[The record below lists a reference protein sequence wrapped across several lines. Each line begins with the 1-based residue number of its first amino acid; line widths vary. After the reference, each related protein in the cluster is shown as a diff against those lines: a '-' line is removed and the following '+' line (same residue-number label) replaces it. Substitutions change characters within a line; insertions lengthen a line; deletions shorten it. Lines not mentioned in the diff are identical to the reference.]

1 MTTPGERETDTLLER
16 ASTGDQSAV
25 VELFSVHRPRLRQM
39 VAVRMDPR
47 LNARVD
53 PSDVVQDILM
63 EASRAFEDFVRDRPL
78 PFYAWLRQLAW
89 QRLYDLH
96 VRHVRSQKRSTA
108 REAAGGGTGLSDE
121 SVMEL
126 ARQVVASGTS
136 PSMHVFRKELRYRVQ
151 NALSQMS
158 DLDREVLVMRHL
170 EQLSAKEIAAI
181 IDVSESA
188 VNMRHLRALRRL
200 RGLLQDAL
208 GEC

>member
-1 MTTPGERETDTLLER
+1 
-16 ASTGDQSAV
+16 
-25 VELFSVHRPRLRQM
+25 M
-39 VAVRMDPR
+39 VAVRLDPR
-47 LNARVD
+47 LNSRVD
-53 PSDVVQDILM
+53 PSDVVQDVLL
-63 EASRAFEDFVRDRPL
+63 EASRTFDGFLRDRPL
-78 PFYAWLRQLAW
+78 PFYPWLRQLAW

-96 VRHVRSQKRSTA
+96 VRHVRSQKRSTT
-108 REAAGGGTGLSDE
+108 REAASGTGLSDE

-136 PSMHVFRKELRYRVQ
+136 PSMQVFRKELRYRVQ
-151 NALSQMS
+151 YALSQMS
-158 DLDREVLVMRHL
+158 DLDREILVMRYL

-208 GEC
+208 GKR